1 MTVLDSISTTM
12 AQTSMLEELSARI
25 SEFLAASPAKDLE
38 KNLRALLTAAF
49 AKLDLAT
56 REEFEVQAKA
66 LARTREKLAELE
78 RRVVELEARIRQK

>member
-1 MTVLDSISTTM
+1 M
-12 AQTSMLEELSARI
+12 APTSMLEELSARI

-78 RRVVELEARIRQK
+78 RRVVELEARIKQK